1 MIVNRINYNPFKFK
15 YNKSKYFIVTVV
27 FLLSTSVYFTA
38 NVAFLAAA
46 FLLFGVMFFYKK
58 INLTKD
64 FKIIL
69 LALTILHL
77 ANILIY
83 NFFSFRTVSGNYIR
97 FLMPFFAVMLVG
109 KRFPHYFVQ
118 VVKVFTIISFVFYIP
133 ANIIPG
139 FNGLL
144 QNIPRFLGTDPG
156 ESNHFI
162 IYQVESATALGLN
175 IPVLRNSGPTGEP
188 GEFAGYL
195 ILAMIFELVLTKQF
209 WTKNNI
215 LFFIALLTTFS
226 TAGYMGF
233 FILISAHYLLF
244 GNKTKRLILFPLSVL
259 LIMGV
264 YYKFEFMY
272 QKVDIQMK
280 MVTSAKSIE
289 NIPRTARIP
298 NLVRNTEDS
307 FDNPIF
313 GKGRSFETRY
323 GSNYKNLKAQSI
335 SNNIGNFPVQF
346 GWPFFL
352 FYSFLMI
359 MGFKALLFRY
369 KMDSKYAY
377 VFLLIIYTMAIAQ
390 GFLMTSV
397 FISLI
402 YLRGVYPS
410 LSNKAVKSSR
420 KISYEPIHNHPYL

>member
-1 MIVNRINYNPFKFK
+1 MLVNRNNYKPFSFK
-15 YNKSKYFIVTVV
+15 YNKNKYFIVGAV

-38 NVAFLAAA
+38 NVAFLATA
-46 FLLFGVMFFYKK
+46 FFIFGFMFLNRKYHF
-58 INLTKD
+58 NND
-64 FKIIL
+64 FIAIL
-69 LALTILHL
+69 LALTILHI
-77 ANILIY
+77 ANIIIY
-83 NFFSFRTVSGNYIR
+83 DFFSFRTVAGNYIR
-97 FLMPFFAVMLVG
+97 FLVPFFAVLLVG
-109 KRFPHYFVQ
+109 RNFPVYFVK
-118 VVKVFTIISFVFYIP
+118 VVKVFTIISFIFYVP
-133 ANIIPG
+133 ANVIPG
-139 FNGLL
+139 FNELL

-162 IYQVESATALGLN
+162 IYQVEAGTAWGLN

-195 ILAMIFELVLTKQF
+195 VLAMIFELVLAKQL

-244 GNKTKRLILFPLSVL
+244 RNRTARFILFPLSVL
-259 LIMGV
+259 LALSV
-264 YYKFEFMY
+264 YFSLEFMY
-272 QKVDIQMK
+272 QKVDVQIG
-280 MVTSAKSIE
+280 MVTSAQSIKDV
-289 NIPRTARIP
+289 PRTGRIP
-298 NLVRNTEDS
+298 NLIRNFNDS
-307 FDNPIF
+307 FDNPLF

-323 GSNYKNLKAQSI
+323 GSNYKNLKAQSF
-335 SNNIGNFPVQF
+335 SNNMAAFPVQF

-359 MGFKALLFRY
+359 KGFKALLLRY
-369 KMDSKYAY
+369 NMKQSYAY

-402 YLRGVYPS
+402 YLRGVYPI
-410 LSNKAVKSSR
+410 LSNSEFKVSGQN
-420 KISYEPIHNHPYL
+420 IQ